1 MNELDRKVA
10 QILVEARERKFPGTK
25 WVARP
30 ATPQDREVRLDA
42 PAFVS
47 RDFDYEQEDDR

>member
-10 QILVEARERKFPGTK
+10 QILIEELEERFPGSR

-30 ATPQDREVRLDA
+30 ATPRDRFEFTADSTVTAHD
-42 PAFVS
+42 
-47 RDFDYEQEDDR
+47 EKED